1 MTSQEL
7 VVNGELDLDQKIW
20 KLISALAQEKRVQAE
35 MLIKTFYISML
46 QLNILDVLCYAVHG
60 TLSVNR
66 IIESMADASPNVS
79 RSLKKLEALR
89 LITKHRS
96 AEDQRIVFVQVTKE
110 GRQLRQQIKPQL
122 PNEKLNLSETESR
135 TLYELLNRLQC

>member
-1 MTSQEL
+1 
-7 VVNGELDLDQKIW
+7 
-20 KLISALAQEKRVQAE
+20 
-35 MLIKTFYISML
+35 ML

>member
-35 MLIKTFYISML
+35 MLIKTFDISML
-46 QLNILDVLCYAVHG
+46 QLNILDVLCYAIHG

-135 TLYELLNRLQC
+135 TLYELLSRLQS